1 MMEVRFS
8 CVSVGGSRASWALR
22 ALPPG
27 GGCGV
32 ETVAVCPSCRG
43 RAGTA
48 ERKAKRRHYMDGLTV
63 GFLACVG
70 RSRGVVGMIEVARSP
85 VEEIG
90 GDDGNG
96 RKGSEVVW
104 RSGALSR
111 NGAKMWPADGL
122 LETVACVRCERGG
135 RDGRQWKRRTTQ
147 RNGLRITQGGGSCVP
162 REREQGRVALS
173 GCSSG

>member
-1 MMEVRFS
+1 
-8 CVSVGGSRASWALR
+8 
-22 ALPPG
+22 
-27 GGCGV
+27 
-32 ETVAVCPSCRG
+32 
-43 RAGTA
+43 
-48 ERKAKRRHYMDGLTV
+48 MDGLTV

-85 VEEIG
+85 VEGIG

-122 LETVACVRCERGG
+122 LERVACVRCERWAGWQAIEEKNTSEE
-135 RDGRQWKRRTTQ
+135 RPPDH
-147 RNGLRITQGGGSCVP
+147 P
-162 REREQGRVALS
+162 RW
-173 GCSSG
+173 